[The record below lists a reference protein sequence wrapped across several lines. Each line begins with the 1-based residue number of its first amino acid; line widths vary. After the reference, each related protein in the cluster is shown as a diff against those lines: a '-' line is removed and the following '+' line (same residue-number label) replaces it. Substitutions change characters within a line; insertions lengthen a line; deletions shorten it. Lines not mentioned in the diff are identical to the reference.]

1 MYVSKDI
8 GIRVRG
14 ACLIARSQVYACMC
28 ACMMSVF
35 LYARMHVSAYTYRAA
50 GVRLLSIHGPKH
62 MSGNSENGTELCMF
76 VELSSGVDMT
86 RDLGP
91 GSRYRYARTN
101 QCTHDFVCAC
111 TRDSSRYEAWLTVQG
126 G

>member
-1 MYVSKDI
+1 MHACI
-8 GIRVRG
+8 VRIHGLRCQG
-14 ACLIARSQVYACMC
+14 ACGMLDCTLADI
-28 ACMMSVF
+28 
-35 LYARMHVSAYTYRAA
+35 RMHVCMSACTDRAA

-111 TRDSSRYEAWLTVQG
+111 TRDSSRYEAWLMVQG